1 MTDAPQEVLA
11 VFVETPIFVEI
22 GIFVFASVMCV
33 LFVVA
38 VIKGANDKEW
48 AKDQRML
55 AERGTEAK
63 ARIAKLEGYISR
75 LVLEIETTKAEA
87 ARVPHSRGLNP
98 RVKALKETNK

>member
-1 MTDAPQEVLA
+1 MIDAPQEVLA
-11 VFVETPIFVEI
+11 GFVETPIFVEI

-55 AERGTEAK
+55 AERDRHLMVLSKAIADLEAK
-63 ARIAKLEGYISR
+63 K
-75 LVLEIETTKAEA
+75 
-87 ARVPHSRGLNP
+87 
-98 RVKALKETNK
+98 